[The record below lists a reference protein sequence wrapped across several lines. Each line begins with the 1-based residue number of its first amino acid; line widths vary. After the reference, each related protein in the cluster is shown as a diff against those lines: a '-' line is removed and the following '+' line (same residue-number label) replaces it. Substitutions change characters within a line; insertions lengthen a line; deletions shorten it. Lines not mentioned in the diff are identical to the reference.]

1 MPNEAGHAYDS
12 FVIRLW
18 HEPVTGT
25 VLRVEIE
32 HVQGG
37 TVTTGRRVAPEWI
50 LERLRDC
57 LKAPLLG
64 NSATTGGRAPPAG
77 SP

>member
-1 MPNEAGHAYDS
+1 MPNETGHAYDS

-18 HEPVTGT
+18 HEPATGT

-37 TVTTGRRVAPEWI
+37 TVTTGRRVLPEWI
-50 LERLRDC
+50 LDRLLAC
-57 LKAPLLG
+57 LDDPSPAHP
-64 NSATTGGRAPPAG
+64 TTSSGRVPANG
-77 SP
+77 PR